1 VQTARHEGITAVA
14 QKTVTYLVDD
24 IEGGDADETV
34 KFGLD
39 GVEYEIDLSE
49 KNATALRESLA
60 RFVTAGRRIG
70 KAATRPSG
78 RGRGQA
84 TTDREQNKAIREW
97 AKRKGI
103 NISERGRISQEVVEQ
118 YHAEAGR
125 GTS

>member
-1 VQTARHEGITAVA
+1 MA

-24 IEGGDADETV
+24 LEGGDADETV

-39 GVEYEIDLSE
+39 GAEYEIDLSE
-49 KNATALRESLA
+49 KNATALREALA
-60 RFVTAGRRIG
+60 RFVAAGRRTG
-70 KAATRPSG
+70 KAGARPSA

-125 GTS
+125 SAS

>member
-1 VQTARHEGITAVA
+1 MA

-24 IEGGDADETV
+24 LEGGDADETV

-49 KNATALRESLA
+49 KNAAALRESVA
-60 RFVTAGRRIG
+60 KFVAAGRRVG
-70 KAATRPSG
+70 KGSAKALSG
-78 RGRGQA
+78 RGRGA
-84 TTDREQNKAIREW
+84 AATDREQNKAIREW

-103 NISERGRISQEVVEQ
+103 TISERGRISQDVVDQ

-125 GTS
+125 PAAPAVPSPGF